1 MALIT
6 ENFLLTTNKAKELYQ
21 SIKDIPIFDFHCHL
35 SPKEIYED
43 KNFTTITDLWLGHDH
58 YKWRLMRA
66 FGIDEKL
73 ITGDGD
79 NFEKFKAFIEMLPK
93 AIMNPMYHWC
103 YLELARYF
111 DHFEGVQHSDPKELY
126 QKLNEKLAQPD
137 MSPRNLL
144 RKSNVQVV
152 CTTDDP
158 CDDLRY
164 HQELAKDK
172 SFEIEVR
179 PTFRPDFYIS
189 LKQENIETAIQ
200 KLHEATGLEINHLS
214 DYIQALENRVD
225 YFNEHGA
232 KSADQSFSE
241 VVLTGLSE
249 EKAAA
254 YFTDVKNGKALDN
267 EKTQELAG
275 YLLSQL
281 AKSYKKYDWV
291 MQLHLGPLRNNN
303 TRQFE
308 KIGTDAGFDSLGNLL
323 NAEALNQL
331 LDHLNQNDALTNTI
345 IYPHN
350 ANDHQMVQATAG
362 NFTSKDVKVQLGAA
376 WWYNDTKDGM
386 TQHLIDYANI
396 GLLSEFAGMLTDSRS
411 LVSYSRHEYFRRI
424 LCQLIGS
431 LVEQSEIEDD
441 PALLEGIL
449 KDICFNNAARL
460 FKVENIKE
468 VH

>member
-1 MALIT
+1 MTLIN
-6 ENFLLTTNKAKELYQ
+6 ENFLLTTSKAKELYQ
-21 SIKDIPIFDFHCHL
+21 SIKDMPIYDFHCHL

-66 FGIDEKL
+66 YGIEEKL

-79 NFEKFKAFIEMLPK
+79 KFEKFKAFIEMLPK

-111 DHFEGVQHSDPKELY
+111 DHFEGVQHSDAKELY
-126 QKLNEKLAQPD
+126 QKLNDKLQQPD
-137 MSPRNLL
+137 MSPRSIL
-144 RKSNVQVV
+144 RKSNVHVV

-158 CDDLRY
+158 CDDLHY
-164 HQELAKDK
+164 HQQLAADT
-172 SFEIEVR
+172 SFDVEVR

-189 LKQENIETAIQ
+189 LNKENIQTAIQ
-200 KLHEATGLEINHLS
+200 KLEEAAGRKINNLS
-214 DYIQALENRVD
+214 DYIKALENRVD
-225 YFNEHGA
+225 YFNKHGA

-241 VVLTGLSE
+241 VVLTGISE
-249 EKAAA
+249 EEAAA
-254 YFTDVKNGKALDN
+254 LFADLKNGKILSN
-267 EKTQELAG
+267 QKTQALAG
-275 YLLSQL
+275 YLLTQL

-303 TRQFE
+303 TNQFE

-323 NAEALNQL
+323 DAAALNRF
-331 LDHLNQNDALTNTI
+331 LDQLNQYGYLTNTI

-350 ANDHQMVQATAG
+350 AHDHQMVQSAAG
-362 NFTSKDVKVQLGAA
+362 NFTSKEVKVQLGAA

-396 GLLSEFAGMLTDSRS
+396 GLLSQFAGMLTDSRS
-411 LVSYSRHEYFRRI
+411 LLSYSRHEYFRRI

-431 LVEQSEIEDD
+431 LVEQGEIEDD
-441 PALLEGIL
+441 PALLEDIL
-449 KDICFNNAARL
+449 KDICFNNAVRL
-460 FKVENIKE
+460 FKIENIKE